1 MPAADSPDLNELWSD
16 YKSTGE
22 RSLRDRLV
30 LHYSPLVKYVAGRIG
45 VGLPRNVD
53 QADLVSYGIFGLIE
67 AIDRFEPERGFK
79 FETYAI
85 TRIKGAMID
94 EMRSMDWVPR
104 SVRTK
109 AKTIEAAYASF
120 EAANHRSPSD
130 DELAEATGMN
140 AHQLQNALS
149 QISFLGVVA
158 LDDTVSEMSDRDG
171 GRTLADNLPDPG
183 AGPGAMMELAEMR
196 ELLARAVGAL
206 PERERLVLSLYYQE
220 AFTLAEIGR
229 VLGVTESRACQIHT
243 KAILHLRGLFAAAD
257 HEPV

>member
-1 MPAADSPDLNELWSD
+1 
-16 YKSTGE
+16 
-22 RSLRDRLV
+22 
-30 LHYSPLVKYVAGRIG
+30 

-104 SVRTK
+104 SVRAK
-109 AKTIEAAYASF
+109 AKAIEEAYSKF
-120 EAANHRSPSD
+120 EATQHRSPTD
-130 DELAEATGMN
+130 EELAEATGMS
-140 AHQLQNALS
+140 ASQLQTALS

-158 LDDTVSEMSDRDG
+158 LDDVVSEVGDKGG
-171 GRTLADNLPDPG
+171 GRTLGDNLADPG
-183 AGPGAMMELAEMR
+183 EGPGALMELAEMR
-196 ELLARAVGAL
+196 QLLARAIGGL
-206 PERERLVLSLYYQE
+206 PERERMTLSLYYQE
-220 AFTLAEIGR
+220 GFTLAEIGR
-229 VLGVTESRACQIHT
+229 VFGVTESRACQIHT

-257 HEPV
+257 HEPA